1 MKGKVEMKNLKRI
14 DLDDFMRKLVSL
26 TEAVDREEGQKRKP
40 LTKRK
45 GETDHD

>member
-1 MKGKVEMKNLKRI
+1 MKGKVEMKNLKR
-14 DLDDFMRKLVSL
+14 LVSL